1 MDILENMRMFVR
13 VTETGSFTK
22 AASLASVSVAHVSR
36 AITDLESHLHARLLQ
51 RTTRRVSLTGA
62 GERYL
67 KRCVQILADV
77 ELAETEAAGAGTQ
90 PSGKLKVH
98 ATTGFGPHHL
108 ARLIARYS
116 KRFPDIL
123 IELVLGQR
131 APDIVD
137 EGIDVSMV
145 MTRDL
150 EDSAFVSQRIGS
162 VQTILCASP
171 HYLSKRGMPARLA
184 DLSGH
189 TCLQLMLPFMPSG
202 QWQFEDV
209 SEPVF
214 LHVRPASLIVNDAEA
229 LVEMIREGL
238 GIGPLPISLALSGLR
253 DGSLVRV
260 LPDHRLREC
269 NIYAMYASRRYLDAK
284 IKTFIEFAREQVP
297 LAMADENRELVAL
310 VGRQLSEPYSKRSVL
325 HNAA

>member
-1 MDILENMRMFVR
+1 MDTLESMRMFVR

-22 AASLASVSVAHVSR
+22 AARLASLSTSQVSR
-36 AITDLESHLHARLLQ
+36 AISDLESHLNTRLLQ
-51 RTTRRVSLTGA
+51 RTTRRVSLTDA
-62 GERYL
+62 GTRYL
-67 KRCVQILADV
+67 QHCEEILAHV

-90 PSGKLKVH
+90 PSGRLKVH
-98 ATTGFGPHHL
+98 ATTGFGQHHL

-116 KRFPDIL
+116 KRFPDVL
-123 IELVLGQR
+123 IELVLAQR
-131 APDIVD
+131 VPNIID
-137 EGIDVSMV
+137 EGIDVSVV

-150 EDSAFVSQRIGS
+150 VDSALVSQRIGS

-171 HYLSKRGMPARLA
+171 QYLLKRGMPVGVA
-184 DLSGH
+184 DLSEH
-189 TCLQLMLPFMPSG
+189 TCLQLMLPYMPPG

-214 LHVRPASLIVNDAEA
+214 RHMRPAPIIVNDAEA
-229 LVEMIREGL
+229 LVETIREGL
-238 GIGPLPISLALSGLR
+238 GIGPLPISVALPGLR

-284 IKTFIEFAREQVP
+284 IKTFIEFARDQVP
-297 LAMADENRELVAL
+297 LALAYENRELLAL
-310 VGRQLSEPYSKRSVL
+310 ADILLNEPHAS
-325 HNAA
+325 